1 MLIRK
6 ISIGSDYKNSMNY
19 LVGQSVLNNAYKIH
33 DITRESKGDVT
44 IWIKSEDSGEIM
56 RWKNF
61 NSNMPISFEY
71 NIDF

>member
-19 LVGQSVLNNAYKIH
+19 LVGQFVLNNTYKIH

-44 IWIKSEDSGEIM
+44 IWIKSEESGEIM